1 MTWQKARPSTPSRG
15 GRFGCPR
22 WALLAQLVVLA
33 GLCLPASAQQ
43 LDLPRITLNA
53 GGRALEVQVARSPRQ
68 QQTGLM
74 HRVAMPHDEG
84 MLFVFPADRVRCL
97 WMRDTPLS
105 LSAAFLDAAGRV
117 VEFMELP
124 ALSDEIRCAGQSA
137 RYVLEVHRGW
147 FADAGVGVGDT
158 VSGLALDGD

>member
-1 MTWQKARPSTPSRG
+1 
-15 GRFGCPR
+15 
-22 WALLAQLVVLA
+22 
-33 GLCLPASAQQ
+33 
-43 LDLPRITLNA
+43 
-53 GGRALEVQVARSPRQ
+53 
-68 QQTGLM
+68 
-74 HRVAMPHDEG
+74 MPHDEG

-105 LSAAFLDAAGRV
+105 LSAAFLDAAGRI

-124 ALSDEIRCAGQSA
+124 ALSDEIRCAGQPA

-147 FADAGVGVGDT
+147 FADAGVDVGDT